1 MPKKSKSKKKPHVEP
16 ENINFLYK
24 KDKEY
29 GILWRRTNKA
39 GKITAQHIYRGKI
52 LKRDVNKDNEKIY
65 YVKWNNWADKYNEWV
80 LEQFVDMHHPESAED
95 SSLTTTDTENVG
107 EKKSENK
114 VNSKN
119 KTIKPATKRKNQSQL
134 TTDSDSQ
141 APSPN
146 KFFLKTTQE
155 ANFIAEKV
163 QSKLKDSKDV
173 IKNSKNI
180 IKTKGPLFTQSET
193 QAPTKSDDLTT
204 TEESTESTDEIVS
217 QITSGDAAEEVQS
230 KGQGLVNNENKH
242 EEKTEEKNDKAYR
255 TGCLVM

>member
-1 MPKKSKSKKKPHVEP
+1 MPKKSKTKKKPHVEP
-16 ENINFLYK
+16 ENIDFLYK

-52 LKRDVNKDNEKIY
+52 LKRDVNEDNEKIY

-80 LEQFVDMHHPESAED
+80 LEQFVDTHHPESADD
-95 SSLTTTDTENVG
+95 SSLTTDTENLG
-107 EKKSENK
+107 EKKSESK
-114 VNSKN
+114 IKN
-119 KTIKPATKRKNQSQL
+119 KIIKPATKRKNHNQL

-141 APSPN
+141 MPSPN

-163 QSKLKDSKDV
+163 QSKSNNKDV
-173 IKNSKNI
+173 NNSKNI
-180 IKTKGPLFTQSET
+180 IKTKGPLFTQSEN
-193 QAPTKSDDLTT
+193 QAPTNDLTT
-204 TEESTESTDEIVS
+204 TEESTTDEIVS
-217 QITSGDAAEEVQS
+217 QITSGDAAEES
-230 KGQGLVNNENKH
+230 KDQDEK
-242 EEKTEEKNDKAYR
+242 KTEENNNKAYR